1 MTIDTHYTLSQLAT
15 VLSAL
20 DGQRRNP
27 NTKRN
32 ALAAIGRSAKPL
44 DLTVEEVLAA
54 VDGLLDGRMSAAEFR
69 ESLRDEAFG
78 PSQYV
83 FETSAEAESEPDT
96 DEPAVATIMP
106 NAGPL
111 ARRPQPRANTKQAL
125 MIEMLRQPEGATVEQ
140 IADATGWQ
148 NHTVRGAIAGTL
160 KKKLGL
166 MITTERVRSV
176 GPNKEG
182 ARGSYTIYR
191 VAGDSEVVSETFK
204 RRLPEE
210 AGR

>member
-54 VDGLLDGRMSAAEFR
+54 ADGLLDGRMSATEFR

-78 PSQYV
+78 PSKYV
-83 FETSAEAESEPDT
+83 FEAPAEPEDEAKT

-111 ARRPQPRANTKQAL
+111 TRTPQPRANTKQAL
-125 MIEMLRQPEGATVEQ
+125 MIGLLRQPEGATVEQ
-140 IADATGWQ
+140 IAEATGWQ
-148 NHTVRGAIAGTL
+148 HHTVRGAIAGAL

-166 MITTERVRSV
+166 TITTERVRSV

-182 ARGSYTIYR
+182 ARGSYTIYKI
-191 VAGDSEVVSETFK
+191 AGDNEIAPETFK
-204 RRLPEE
+204 RRLSEE